1 MGRIYGYAR
10 VSSGTG
16 TQTTDGQV
24 EKLKE
29 SGCSKVFY
37 ETVSRR
43 VPAEQRPQL
52 QAVLTVLEPSDELR
66 VVSLSRLGRTQV
78 EIINCLH
85 DLQTRQIFVKT
96 LDGLIDTKALG
107 KMSPLVIGLLTGLNQ
122 IERDLIRERTLE
134 SVNYRRKHN
143 MDLGGRRPLE
153 EVKKNNIIKLR
164 HEGNS
169 LRQIVKLTGVSL
181 SAVQRVCKN
190 KENIAA

>member
-37 ETVSRR
+37 ETVSSR

-122 IERDLIRERTLE
+122 IERYLIRERTLE

>member
-37 ETVSRR
+37 ETVSSR
-43 VPAEQRPQL
+43 VTAEQSPQL

>member
-1 MGRIYGYAR
+1 
-10 VSSGTG
+10 
-16 TQTTDGQV
+16 
-24 EKLKE
+24 
-29 SGCSKVFY
+29 
-37 ETVSRR
+37 
-43 VPAEQRPQL
+43 
-52 QAVLTVLEPSDELR
+52 
-66 VVSLSRLGRTQV
+66 
-78 EIINCLH
+78 
-85 DLQTRQIFVKT
+85 
-96 LDGLIDTKALG
+96 
-107 KMSPLVIGLLTGLNQ
+107 MSPLVIGLLTGLNQ
-122 IERDLIRERTLE
+122 IERDLIRERTQE

>member
-37 ETVSRR
+37 ETVSSR

-52 QAVLTVLEPSDELR
+52 QAVLTVLEPYDELR

>member
-1 MGRIYGYAR
+1 MQILIFLISA
-10 VSSGTG
+10 SFSN
-16 TQTTDGQV
+16 
-24 EKLKE
+24 
-29 SGCSKVFY
+29 
-37 ETVSRR
+37 
-43 VPAEQRPQL
+43 
-52 QAVLTVLEPSDELR
+52 
-66 VVSLSRLGRTQV
+66 VSLSRLGRTQV

>member
-16 TQTTDGQV
+16 TQNTDGQV

-29 SGCSKVFY
+29 AGCSKVFY
-37 ETVSRR
+37 ETVSSR
-43 VPAEQRPQL
+43 VPAEERPQL

>member
-1 MGRIYGYAR
+1 MDAGATKVFSEK
-10 VSSGTG
+10 VSSRT
-16 TQTTDGQV
+16 
-24 EKLKE
+24 
-29 SGCSKVFY
+29 
-37 ETVSRR
+37 
-43 VPAEQRPQL
+43 PAEQRPQL
-52 QAVLTVLEPSDELR
+52 EAVLTVLEPSDELR

-78 EIINCLH
+78 EIITCLH

-134 SVNYRRKHN
+134 SVNYRRIHN

>member
-1 MGRIYGYAR
+1 M
-10 VSSGTG
+10 
-16 TQTTDGQV
+16 
-24 EKLKE
+24 
-29 SGCSKVFY
+29 
-37 ETVSRR
+37 
-43 VPAEQRPQL
+43 
-52 QAVLTVLEPSDELR
+52 LEPSDELR

>member
-1 MGRIYGYAR
+1 M
-10 VSSGTG
+10 
-16 TQTTDGQV
+16 
-24 EKLKE
+24 
-29 SGCSKVFY
+29 
-37 ETVSRR
+37 
-43 VPAEQRPQL
+43 
-52 QAVLTVLEPSDELR
+52 LEPSDELR

-143 MDLGGRRPLE
+143 MELGGRRPLE

>member
-1 MGRIYGYAR
+1 M
-10 VSSGTG
+10 
-16 TQTTDGQV
+16 
-24 EKLKE
+24 
-29 SGCSKVFY
+29 
-37 ETVSRR
+37 
-43 VPAEQRPQL
+43 
-52 QAVLTVLEPSDELR
+52 LEPSDELR

-153 EVKKNNIIKLR
+153 EVKKLFIITR
-164 HEGNS
+164 P
-169 LRQIVKLTGVSL
+169 QV
-181 SAVQRVCKN
+181 
-190 KENIAA
+190 